1 MENKQFYIKVNG
13 QKVGVTEEVYRAY
26 VRPVTALQRRKR
38 RESRCLVKGK
48 RYGLVRC
55 KEDCGKCPYYSA
67 GNKLLGGVL
76 SLDALCEAGYDGVSE
91 EDIEGELSEQEE
103 NIGRT
108 AALHKAIGQLTERQ
122 KEMVR
127 MVYFEGKTQEEVA
140 VRYGVGKQAVSNAMQ
155 RIYAALRRSL
165 EKNEKINF

>member
-38 RESRCLVKGK
+38 RESRCLVKGR

-55 KEDCGKCPYYSA
+55 KEDCGKCPYYST
-67 GNKLLGGVL
+67 GNKLQGGVL
-76 SLDALCEAGYDGVSE
+76 SLDALRDAGYDGVSD
-91 EDIEGELSEQEE
+91 EDIEGGFLEREE
-103 NIGRT
+103 TVGKT
-108 AALHKAIGQLTERQ
+108 AALHKVIEQLTERQ
-122 KEMVR
+122 KEMVK

-140 VRYGVGKQAVSNAMQ
+140 AYYGVGKQAVSNAMQ
-155 RIYAALRRSL
+155 RIYAALKRNL
-165 EKNEKINF
+165 EKNRKD